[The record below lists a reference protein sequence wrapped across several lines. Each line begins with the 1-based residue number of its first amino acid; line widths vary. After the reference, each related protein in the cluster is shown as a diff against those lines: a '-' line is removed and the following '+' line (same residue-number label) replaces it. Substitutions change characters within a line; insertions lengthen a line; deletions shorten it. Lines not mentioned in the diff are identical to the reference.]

1 MSCCRLETERLLLRP
16 PEEADIPSTVVLL
29 GDFDVAKNLARVPH
43 PFTRAHAEDFL
54 RSSIEAHAAGTAF
67 RFSILRK
74 AGEMH
79 IGSIGLSLRD
89 GVFEL
94 GYWLGRPYWGQ
105 GFATEAARRVAGFAF
120 YNLKAT
126 RIVAGRFY
134 DNPASGRV
142 LAKLGAV
149 AAGVEPRDCLARG
162 HAVYCHNVTLARE
175 NFGRTRKFAG
185 AA

>member
-29 GDFDVAKNLARVPH
+29 GDYDVAKNLATVPH

-54 RSSIEAHAAGTAF
+54 KRSTQSRADGSAF
-67 RFSILRK
+67 RFSIVRK
-74 AGEMH
+74 SGNIH
-79 IGSIGLSLRD
+79 VGSIGLGLRE
-89 GVFEL
+89 GMFEL

-105 GFATEAARRVAGFAF
+105 GYATEAAKRVVGFAF
-120 YNLKAT
+120 HDLKAQS
-126 RIVAGRFY
+126 VQASRFH

-142 LAKLGAV
+142 LSKLGATPN
-149 AAGVEPRDCLARG
+149 GVGTRDCMARG
-162 HAVYCHNVTLARE
+162 HAVYCHLVLLDRE
-175 NFGRTRKFAG
+175 NFGRKK